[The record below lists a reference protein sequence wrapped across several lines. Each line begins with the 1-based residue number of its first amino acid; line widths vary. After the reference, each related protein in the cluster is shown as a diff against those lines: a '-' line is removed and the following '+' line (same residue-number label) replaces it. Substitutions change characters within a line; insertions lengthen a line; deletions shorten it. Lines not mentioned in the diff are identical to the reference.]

1 MNGDE
6 YSEFRYLFPYMR
18 LTFTSFAYI
27 VKKSPKYKD
36 VLMAKHKI
44 TAAPSVRRLPS
55 YLYIVQQAYK
65 NNQEYISGTVIA
77 QELKLEP
84 IQVRK
89 DLAITGI
96 VGRPKKGYP
105 TGELMNAINRFLGWD
120 TTHKTVLVGA
130 GNLGTALAGYQEF
143 RLHGIDIAA
152 AFDND
157 TGKIGTTIH
166 GVLVHP
172 LDTLEKQIK
181 RTGAKIAIL
190 TVPSEHA
197 QEAADRI
204 VAAGISAI
212 WNFTN
217 RKLSVPDHVVV
228 QKEDLTSGFAL
239 LSVMMRFDR
248 DE

>member
-1 MNGDE
+1 
-6 YSEFRYLFPYMR
+6 
-18 LTFTSFAYI
+18 
-27 VKKSPKYKD
+27 
-36 VLMAKHKI
+36 MAKHKI
-44 TAAPSVRRLPS
+44 SAAPSVRRLPS
-55 YLYIVQQAYK
+55 YLYIVEQAYK
-65 NNQEYISGTVIA
+65 NNQEYISGTIIA

-96 VGRPKKGYP
+96 VGRPKRGYP
-105 TGELMNAINRFLGWD
+105 TKELLNAINRFLGWD
-120 TTHKTVLVGA
+120 TEQTAVIVGA

-143 RLHGIDIAA
+143 SLHGIDIAA

-157 TGKIGTTIH
+157 EDKIGNTIH
-166 GVLVHP
+166 GVRVYP
-172 LDTLEKQIK
+172 LSALEKQIR
-181 RTGAKIAIL
+181 RTGARIGIL

-204 VAAGISAI
+204 VAAGITAI

-217 RKLSVPDHVVV
+217 RKLSLPDHVVV

-239 LSVMMRFDR
+239 LSVMMRFER
-248 DE
+248 NE

>member
-1 MNGDE
+1 
-6 YSEFRYLFPYMR
+6 
-18 LTFTSFAYI
+18 
-27 VKKSPKYKD
+27 
-36 VLMAKHKI
+36 MARHKI
-44 TAAPSVRRLPS
+44 PAAPSVRRLPS

-96 VGRPKKGYP
+96 AGRPKKGYP
-105 TGELMNAINRFLGWD
+105 AKELMNAINRFLGWD
-120 TTHKTVLVGA
+120 TVQKAVIVGA

-143 RLHGIDIAA
+143 SLHGIDIAA

-157 TGKIGTTIH
+157 ETKVGKTIH
-166 GVLVHP
+166 GVPVHP
-172 LDTLEKQIK
+172 LSSLEKQMQK
-181 RTGAKIAIL
+181 TGAKIAIL

-204 VAAGISAI
+204 VAAGITAI

-217 RKLSVPDHVVV
+217 RKLSLPDHVVV

-248 DE
+248 NE

>member
-1 MNGDE
+1 
-6 YSEFRYLFPYMR
+6 
-18 LTFTSFAYI
+18 
-27 VKKSPKYKD
+27 
-36 VLMAKHKI
+36 MARHKI
-44 TAAPSVRRLPS
+44 PAAPSVRRLPS

-96 VGRPKKGYP
+96 AGRPKKGYP
-105 TGELMNAINRFLGWD
+105 AKELMNAINRFLGWD
-120 TTHKTVLVGA
+120 TVQKAVIVGA

-143 RLHGIDIAA
+143 SLHGIDIAA

-157 TGKIGTTIH
+157 ETKVGKTIH
-166 GVLVHP
+166 GVPVHP
-172 LDTLEKQIK
+172 LSSLEKQMRK
-181 RTGAKIAIL
+181 TGAKIAIL

-204 VAAGISAI
+204 VAAGITAI

-217 RKLSVPDHVVV
+217 RKLSLPDHVVV

-248 DE
+248 NE

>member
-1 MNGDE
+1 
-6 YSEFRYLFPYMR
+6 
-18 LTFTSFAYI
+18 
-27 VKKSPKYKD
+27 
-36 VLMAKHKI
+36 MAKHKI
-44 TAAPSVRRLPS
+44 SAAPSVRRLPS
-55 YLYIVQQAYK
+55 YLYIVQQAHK
-65 NNQEYISGTVIA
+65 NNQDYISGTVIA

-96 VGRPKKGYP
+96 VGKPKKGYP
-105 TGELMNAINRFLGWD
+105 TTELIDAINKFLGWD
-120 TTHKTVLVGA
+120 TTHRAVIIGA

-143 RLHGIDIAA
+143 RLHGIDMAA

-157 TGKIGTTIH
+157 KTKIGTTIH
-166 GVLVHP
+166 GVPVYS
-172 LDTLEKQIK
+172 LDTIEKQIRK
-181 RTGAKIAIL
+181 IGAKIAIL
-190 TVPSEHA
+190 TVPSEYA

-204 VAAGISAI
+204 VAAGITAI

-217 RKLSVPDHVVV
+217 RKLNLPDHVVV

-248 DE
+248 NE